1 MYQPGGGLR
10 TEFKGPSLNTC
21 GRGHRK
27 TRTPWLLWKRNGGW
41 LREIVLSICF
51 LPSFPSFFFLCLRF
65 PYHSPPRFDRVV
77 RKDGWCWRMDRWRS
91 MTREWFVFRD
101 CLSGMLFIS
110 NVVQFRYWF
119 DVDLTFKFYGGE
131 SNGAIMW
138 MKFTFSRGNS
148 SFVLQRKACHIV
160 SVFPYK
166 RPNFVVRTATP
177 LLIHQRILNGR
188 MNYSSPRPGSISYA
202 C

>member
-1 MYQPGGGLR
+1 MAGVTAKRAPRGFS
-10 TEFKGPSLNTC
+10 EKG
-21 GRGHRK
+21 
-27 TRTPWLLWKRNGGW
+27 TRDDAR

-51 LPSFPSFFFLCLRF
+51 LPSFLSFFLFSLSSF
-65 PYHSPPRFDRVV
+65 PLSFAASFRS
-77 RKDGWCWRMDRWRS
+77 RKGGCWRMDRWRS

-131 SNGAIMW
+131 SNGAIMR

-148 SFVLQRKACHIV
+148 SFVLQAKRVILFRSFHI
-160 SVFPYK
+160 
-166 RPNFVVRTATP
+166 RG
-177 LLIHQRILNGR
+177 RILSFGQQR
-188 MNYSSPRPGSISYA
+188 RY
-202 C
+202 

>member
-1 MYQPGGGLR
+1 MAGVTAKRAPRGFS
-10 TEFKGPSLNTC
+10 EKGTGDDCARLCSLFA
-21 GRGHRK
+21 
-27 TRTPWLLWKRNGGW
+27 
-41 LREIVLSICF
+41 SF
-51 LPSFPSFFFLCLRF
+51 LPFFPSFFFLCLRF

-131 SNGAIMW
+131 SNGAIMR

-148 SFVLQRKACHIV
+148 SFVLQAKRVILFRSFHI
-160 SVFPYK
+160 
-166 RPNFVVRTATP
+166 RG
-177 LLIHQRILNGR
+177 RILSFGQQR
-188 MNYSSPRPGSISYA
+188 RY
-202 C
+202 

>member
-27 TRTPWLLWKRNGGW
+27 TRTPWLLWKRYGGW
-41 LREIVLSICF
+41 CEIARDCALYL
-51 LPSFPSFFFLCLRF
+51 LPSFLSFLLSFFSVFVSLIIRRLVSIALFERM
-65 PYHSPPRFDRVV
+65 DDV
-77 RKDGWCWRMDRWRS
+77 DGWTDDARWRENGLFS
-91 MTREWFVFRD
+91 D

-119 DVDLTFKFYGGE
+119 DVDLTFKFYVIYGGE
-131 SNGAIMW
+131 SNGAIMR

-148 SFVLQRKACHIV
+148 SFVLQAKRVILFRSFHI
-160 SVFPYK
+160 
-166 RPNFVVRTATP
+166 RG
-177 LLIHQRILNGR
+177 RILSFGQQR
-188 MNYSSPRPGSISYA
+188 RY
-202 C
+202 

>member
-1 MYQPGGGLR
+1 MAGVTAKRAPRGFS
-10 TEFKGPSLNTC
+10 EKG
-21 GRGHRK
+21 
-27 TRTPWLLWKRNGGW
+27 TRDDAR

-51 LPSFPSFFFLCLRF
+51 LPSFLSFFFLCLRF

-77 RKDGWCWRMDRWRS
+77 RKGGWCWRMDRWRS

-119 DVDLTFKFYGGE
+119 DVDLTFKFYVIYGGE
-131 SNGAIMW
+131 SNGAIMR

-148 SFVLQRKACHIV
+148 SFVLQAKRVILFRSFHI
-160 SVFPYK
+160 
-166 RPNFVVRTATP
+166 RG
-177 LLIHQRILNGR
+177 RILSFGQQR
-188 MNYSSPRPGSISYA
+188 RY
-202 C
+202 

>member
-1 MYQPGGGLR
+1 MYQPGEGLR
-10 TEFKGPSLNTC
+10 TEFKGPSLNTY

-51 LPSFPSFFFLCLRF
+51 LPSFLSFFFLCLRF
-65 PYHSPPRFDRVV
+65 PYHSPPRFDRVRV
-77 RKDGWCWRMDRWRS
+77 DVDGWTDDARWRENGLFS
-91 MTREWFVFRD
+91 D

-119 DVDLTFKFYGGE
+119 DVDLTFKFYVIYGGE
-131 SNGAIMW
+131 SNGAIMR

-148 SFVLQRKACHIV
+148 SFVLQAKRVILFRSFHI
-160 SVFPYK
+160 
-166 RPNFVVRTATP
+166 RG
-177 LLIHQRILNGR
+177 RILSFGQQR
-188 MNYSSPRPGSISYA
+188 RY
-202 C
+202 